1 MERIGKYE
9 VRKALGRGAIGAV
22 FEALDPE
29 TGLEVAVKAVTAPT
43 ATNAKQRERFL
54 DTVRAVAELD
64 HPNLARVLDIGDHEE
79 RLFVVMDFIKGVD
92 LAQVIGSKR
101 SVPIE
106 WALDWFRQICEGLA
120 HAHRNGI
127 LHLDLKP
134 SDMRVTPQGELKI
147 LDFGAVHLK
156 KFDRLESGPA
166 RGGVFY
172 RAPEQVQGRRPNGRA
187 DVFSVGAIV
196 YELITRRKP
205 FPAEDTPTVLF
216 KITHD
221 SPDTRA
227 FPETVFSPGLE
238 AIVMKALSRDP
249 RERYLSLEEMHEALV
264 RLVKEAAPRLRALAP
279 SPAPSAEEAPAPA
292 PGRRATAGT
301 PSATAEKPPAP
312 VEKPPAAAEE
322 PPALEP
328 LAAAAEGP
336 PAPVEQPSA
345 PEAEE
350 AAPAPVPPAA
360 DERET
365 LREELTRWRAE
376 GQLPRALAICDR
388 LIELDPEDEAVRR
401 TATEIESLLRDR
413 EVERLCSVAL
423 AHAAD
428 GDLAR
433 AAELAEKVER
443 LSPWSP
449 RYLQL
454 QIYLDEE
461 TARLNAAALLARARE
476 QQGLGNL
483 EEAWAA
489 AQEALIVDPSSVP
502 ARRILEEMARLR
514 EPVPETAPPTSTEAA
529 PAAGA
534 SPAPAE
540 VQASTWTV
548 SEREAEVE
556 SLTSIAL
563 NHFVHNDHPRA
574 RQAVEEAL
582 ALDPDNRR
590 ALELLKILGT
600 LG

>member
-1 MERIGKYE
+1 VERIGKYE
-9 VRKALGRGAIGAV
+9 VRRALGRGAIGAV
-22 FEALDPE
+22 FEAVDPE
-29 TGLEVAVKAVTAPT
+29 TGLEVAVKAVTTP
-43 ATNAKQRERFL
+43 NAAADSKQRQRFL
-54 DTVRAVAELD
+54 ETVRAVAELE
-64 HPNLARVLDIGDHEE
+64 HPNLVRILEVGDHEE
-79 RLFVVMDFIKGVD
+79 RPFVVMDLVKGVD
-92 LAQVIGSKR
+92 LGQVIGSKR
-101 SVPIE
+101 SFPLE
-106 WALDWFRQICEGLA
+106 WTLDLFRQMCEGLA

-134 SDMRVTPQGELKI
+134 ADIRVTAQGELKI
-147 LDFGAVHLK
+147 LDFGAAHLK

-172 RAPEQVQGRRPNGRA
+172 RAPEQIEGRRPNGRA

-196 YELITRRKP
+196 YELVTRRKP

-221 SPDTRA
+221 RPDARA

-238 AIVMKALSRDP
+238 AIVVKALSRDP

-264 RLVKEAAPRLRALAP
+264 KVVQEAAPRLRALAP
-279 SPAPSAEEAPAPA
+279 PPPPAPEEPVLAAEERPGAAKEPVPRAAEAAVPAAAATPSPEPHAPPSPTATPAPA
-292 PGRRATAGT
+292 
-301 PSATAEKPPAP
+301 
-312 VEKPPAAAEE
+312 
-322 PPALEP
+322 
-328 LAAAAEGP
+328 
-336 PAPVEQPSA
+336 
-345 PEAEE
+345 
-350 AAPAPVPPAA
+350 PPAA
-360 DERET
+360 DERES

-461 TARLNAAALLARARE
+461 TARLNAAALVARARE
-476 QQGLGNL
+476 QQSAGNL

-489 AQEALIVDPSSVP
+489 AQEALIVDPASVP
-502 ARRILEEMARLR
+502 ARRILEEVARLR
-514 EPVPETAPPTSTEAA
+514 EPVPETAPADA
-529 PAAGA
+529 PNDAPPAGA
-534 SPAPAE
+534 EAVPMADPAPSPAGVPVA
-540 VQASTWTV
+540 ASSWSV
-548 SEREAEVE
+548 AEREAEIE
-556 SLTSIAL
+556 TLTSVAL

-582 ALDPDNRR
+582 ALDPYNRR
-590 ALELLKILGT
+590 ALELLKILGS
-600 LG
+600 LD